1 MQMQKIST
9 LVSVA
14 ALAALTACSSEPTR
28 RSSTRSKS
36 NWRVEP
42 SSKRTVTR

>member
-14 ALAALTACSSEPTR
+14 ALAALTACSSQPSR
-28 RSSTRSKS
+28 DDRMPSASSTM
-36 NWRVEP
+36 
-42 SSKRTVTR
+42 

>member
-14 ALAALTACSSEPTR
+14 ALAALTFL
-28 RSSTRSKS
+28 RSVVSML
-36 NWRVEP
+36 
-42 SSKRTVTR
+42 VTRPYCDVCLSMLVDTPGM